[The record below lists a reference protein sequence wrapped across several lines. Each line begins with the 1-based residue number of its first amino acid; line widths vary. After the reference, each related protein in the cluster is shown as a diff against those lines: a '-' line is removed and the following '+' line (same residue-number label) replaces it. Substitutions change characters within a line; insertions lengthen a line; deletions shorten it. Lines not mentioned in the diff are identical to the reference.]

1 MLGERNDPDRSG
13 HLNQQTHLSK
23 QQRVNP
29 MDERGY
35 LPTIFLKQPDP
46 QEYAYRPV
54 YLSIISSVIM
64 ATEARLT
71 RSTVAR

>member
-1 MLGERNDPDRSG
+1 
-13 HLNQQTHLSK
+13 
-23 QQRVNP
+23 

-54 YLSIISSVIM
+54 YLSIISLVMTAI
-64 ATEARLT
+64 EARLT
-71 RSTVAR
+71 RSTIALQICPRQRKRTV